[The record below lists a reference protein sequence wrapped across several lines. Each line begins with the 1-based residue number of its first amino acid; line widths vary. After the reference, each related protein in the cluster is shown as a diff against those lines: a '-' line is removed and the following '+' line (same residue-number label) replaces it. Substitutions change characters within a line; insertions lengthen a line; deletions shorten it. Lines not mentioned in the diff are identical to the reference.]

1 MLVFGLAG
9 WSGSGKTTMMERLL
23 PAIIARDV
31 TVSTIKHAHH
41 NFDIDQP
48 GKDSHRH
55 REAGAREVMISSTR
69 RWVLMHENHGDAEPT
84 PDELLSRMSPIDL
97 VIIEGFKTWPHPKLE
112 IHRKGVGDGLLCLED
127 PTIIAVASDHA
138 VSNLTIPVLDLN
150 DITVIVNFMLDH
162 LGLSLPA
169 ESGTA

>member
-1 MLVFGLAG
+1 MHVFGLAG

-23 PAIIARDV
+23 PAIIARNV

-41 NFDIDQP
+41 QFDIDKP

-69 RWVLMHENHGDAEPT
+69 RWVLMHENQGDAEP
-84 PDELLSRMSPIDL
+84 D
-97 VIIEGFKTWPHPKLE
+97 PKLE
-112 IHRKGVGDGLLCLED
+112 IHRKNIGDGLLCLDD
-127 PTIIAVASDHA
+127 PTIVAVASDHA
-138 VSNLTIPVLDLN
+138 VANLTIPVLDLN
-150 DITVIVNFMLDH
+150 DIAAIVDFMLDH

-169 ESGTA
+169 ESGAV